1 MPNQSGCTFNRQQ
14 HRKYPHLFQCPQV
27 TRELVLVLGPCLV
40 VFLFGGVLSP
50 QGIVPF
56 RFRLGD
62 FEFHFLHLALVKR
75 QLLDVVDDLKCLAI
89 CGKKSRAKPRDRS
102 MLDCVKY
109 LSSRRRTNLA
119 PRYHWPTCLG
129 EWAVWVTQRVVVPVD
144 WWPQP

>member
-40 VFLFGGVLSP
+40 VFLFGGVLLP

-75 QLLDVVDDLKCLAI
+75 QLLDVVDDLKRLAI
-89 CGKKSRAKPRDRS
+89 CGEKEQSE
-102 MLDCVKY
+102 
-109 LSSRRRTNLA
+109 TE
-119 PRYHWPTCLG
+119 G
-129 EWAVWVTQRVVVPVD
+129 
-144 WWPQP
+144 